1 MCWES
6 LRQADMDTVTDS
18 RTKVNL
24 KDVLEYFDSEDVLP
38 LVIQDYLLDMA
49 WNWSPETKLLI
60 IMQ

>member
-24 KDVLEYFDSEDVLP
+24 KDVLEYFDREDVLP

>member
-38 LVIQDYLLDMA
+38 LVIQDYSLDMA